1 MIVLVPAKLP
11 AAGNGPLSE
20 NVPASVPSAVKF
32 VRNAVRPVVKV
43 LDPAVPEPLTEPVTV
58 RPGPM
63 VVVKESKNDVL
74 SVPTGLGITF
84 VAVSVSVPV

>member
-1 MIVLVPAKLP
+1 M
-11 AAGNGPLSE
+11 
-20 NVPASVPSAVKF
+20 
-32 VRNAVRPVVKV
+32 

-63 VVVKESKNDVL
+63 VVVKELENDVL